1 MAHIPK
7 LAIGEI
13 PLGSSRNLNE
23 NAGRQKKGSPLIMLG
38 RNQTGNITHTH
49 IPLSARVSSSTTR
62 PNQAQY
68 LPGSVVIQ
76 TVKQPPRIQS
86 VQRVN
91 PHMQYNQGNHINITN
106 INRIY
111 KSPVKTSGGEKPY
124 SESIGQK
131 IKNMNEN
138 SSVRTKVNMQ
148 KNY

>member
-23 NAGRQKKGSPLIMLG
+23 NAGRQKKGSPLG

-91 PHMQYNQGNHINITN
+91 PHMQHNQGNS

-124 SESIGQK
+124 TESIGQK